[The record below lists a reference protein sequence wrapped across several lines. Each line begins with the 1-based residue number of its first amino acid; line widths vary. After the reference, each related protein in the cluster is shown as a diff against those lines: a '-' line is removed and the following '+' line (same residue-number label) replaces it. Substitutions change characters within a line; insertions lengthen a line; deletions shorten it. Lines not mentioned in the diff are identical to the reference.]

1 MNFEDYESLPTNN
14 VTTHMTA
21 GAIAGIMEHCVM
33 YPLDSVKTRMQS
45 LSPSPNATYRGVW
58 EGLYRMVSQ
67 EGLLRPC
74 RGMCAVVTGAGPAHA
89 LYFSTYEYLK
99 EFFTTRLSLH
109 AQVAYGI
116 SGCVSTLLHD
126 AIMNPAEVVKQRLQ
140 MYGSPFK
147 SCVECATG
155 IYQKEGMKA
164 FYRSYTTQL
173 TMNVPFQSVHFMTYE
188 FMQGLTNES
197 RTYSPMA
204 HVSSGAV
211 AGATAAALTTPL
223 DVCKTLLNT
232 QEERVLTTAQQ
243 DRVTGLM
250 QAARTVYRLGGIR
263 GYFQGLQ
270 ARVIYQVPSTAICW
284 STYEFFKY
292 SLRKKSVIPE
302 GESLPP
308 NVSLQV
314 LPSSGSRWE
323 SEKSPDRPSTDQ
335 QPGRS
340 SSSSIVSG
348 GVSSGGS
355 GPGGLYG
362 ALAFNSVGEGK
373 VALMEAPMSHR

>member
-1 MNFEDYESLPTNN
+1 
-14 VTTHMTA
+14 
-21 GAIAGIMEHCVM
+21 
-33 YPLDSVKTRMQS
+33 MQS
-45 LSPSPNATYRGVW
+45 LSPSPNATYRGVG
-58 EGLYRMVSQ
+58 EALYRMVTQ

-74 RGMCAVVTGAGPAHA
+74 RGMCAVVSGAGPAHA

-99 EFFTTRLSLH
+99 EFFTTRMSLH
-109 AQVAYGI
+109 AQLAYGL

-140 MYGSPFK
+140 MYGSPYK
-147 SCVECATG
+147 SCIECATR

-197 RTYSPMA
+197 RTYSPLA

-232 QEERVLTTAQQ
+232 QEERALTTAQQ

-263 GYFQGLQ
+263 GYFQGLK

-284 STYEFFKY
+284 TTYEFFKY
-292 SLRKKSVIPE
+292 SLSKRKFGHHE
-302 GESLPP
+302 DQSLPP
-308 NVSLQV
+308 NPSMQAVS
-314 LPSSGSRWE
+314 SSGSRWE
-323 SEKSPDRPSTDQ
+323 TEKSPDRQSIEQ